1 MINIYSHFADSI
13 MSDTKQLL
21 AQIPN
26 TVDSTVRTSY
36 IICDAQWQREIA
48 GPFVQKSLRISRW
61 QQEIIKPCAEP
72 SEGFPV
78 GSAGKESSCNA
89 QEPGSIPG

>member
-48 GPFVQKSLRISRW
+48 GPFVEKSLRISRW
-61 QQEIIKPCAEP
+61 QQESTKQKAQDP
-72 SEGFPV
+72 SEFMQTGTWKDNPLH
-78 GSAGKESSCNA
+78 
-89 QEPGSIPG
+89 